1 MGSTIIQA
9 VEKLDEIEKA
19 MAGKELGEAIERL
32 LEKEGWSQGDL
43 GKKIGLHQSSVSRII
58 SGEHGFPLETVYR
71 LAIAFKISPFELAAI
86 YWGIEVEQ
94 LSNKD
99 KELLNN
105 LLRLFDDYRKDVP
118 PLLPPKSR
126 PFEPSA
132 QAYQGLKDAEDITDK
147 REQPPPTENLPLPP
161 PELEDEDQKH

>member
-1 MGSTIIQA
+1 MGSTITQA

-71 LAIAFKISPFELAAI
+71 LAVAFKISPFELAAI

-105 LLRLFDDYRKDVP
+105 LLKLFDDYRKDAA
-118 PLLPPKSR
+118 PLQLDR
-126 PFEPSA
+126 PRHPADE
-132 QAYQGLKDAEDITDK
+132 QTYRGLKEASNITDELNPPAK
-147 REQPPPTENLPLPP
+147 NNEQPIPN
-161 PELEDEDQKH
+161 PEIED